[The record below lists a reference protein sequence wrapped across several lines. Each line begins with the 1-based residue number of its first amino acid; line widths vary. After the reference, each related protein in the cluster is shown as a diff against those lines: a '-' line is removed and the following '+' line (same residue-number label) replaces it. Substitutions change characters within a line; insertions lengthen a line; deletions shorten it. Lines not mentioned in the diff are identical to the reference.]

1 LIPYYSPERR
11 VKIKN
16 GGSSMAELKT
26 IEKCPV
32 CGMNVTSDY
41 FKTDYKGHTYF
52 FCDDSDQKL
61 FIGDPEKYI
70 GKVKAA

>member
-1 LIPYYSPERR
+1 
-11 VKIKN
+11 
-16 GGSSMAELKT
+16 MAELKT

-61 FIGDPEKYI
+61 FIGDPGKYI